1 MYILYMEKG
10 SKLYME
16 KGSKKNNKN
25 IVLYSLQKS
34 RTTPYELS
42 YVRLICIIIQILHRR
57 R

>member
-1 MYILYMEKG
+1 MYI
-10 SKLYME
+10 LYME

-25 IVLYSLQKS
+25 IVLHSLQKS

-42 YVRLICIIIQILHRR
+42 HVCLICIIIQILHRR

>member
-1 MYILYMEKG
+1 MYI
-10 SKLYME
+10 LYME